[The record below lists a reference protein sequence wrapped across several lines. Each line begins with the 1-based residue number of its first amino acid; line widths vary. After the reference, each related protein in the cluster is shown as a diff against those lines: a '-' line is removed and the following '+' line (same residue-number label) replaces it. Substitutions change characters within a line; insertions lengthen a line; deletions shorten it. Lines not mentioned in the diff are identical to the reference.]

1 MSTPSEFELDLDLQL
16 LPAWARQPST
26 DNRYAKFEGDSG
38 SDHPGRRDRFER
50 RDRPPRRRDAG
61 GGPGGPG
68 GPRGDRDTRSR
79 PPHRDDRSQRPLPP
93 REPEIPLPEVDVAFT
108 PEELGVESLA
118 RQIRLTGRAYPLF
131 DIAQLVLQK
140 PERFHVTFSIRKGP
154 DGAPLQPLFACSL
167 DDSLWLSEAEVAAHV
182 LRNHFATF
190 YQTEKVAAE
199 PPKGTY
205 TLVAQCG
212 ISGVILGPPNLHDY
226 QDKLRKL
233 HAERFSRMPFEAF
246 RSRVKMVK
254 DEAVV
259 KQWVEQQSWKTEYVA
274 LNVPEAIKF
283 TSRDEVERHFRETF
297 LPNLVKPVET
307 FKLPAGAPKR
317 ILAPALQSLLRRTH
331 DEQRRFPLR
340 VATVLSQQ
348 FARHGLQFFKVNK
361 TVTHVCVARPHYLDL
376 TTTIVSDGV
385 RRIVDYINSHPGCTR
400 KKLLETLAP
409 TPPASPTP
417 PAEPKPVEPASA
429 DAPAAQAAPAPTPP
443 PAPVPTPEQTAI
455 ITDLH
460 WLIHQG
466 HVIEFTNGRMETAKQ
481 PAPKP
486 PKPPTPAKPEA
497 AAAPAPATPAETA
510 ETAET
515 ATDTTASPA
524 ALALESKPAAAEAAG
539 VVAPAEA
546 PAPAEPL
553 ATSQP
558 TPPPANPPT
567 VASPIE
573 GAAPPA
579 SAASEP
585 TPPAA

>member
-1 MSTPSEFELDLDLQL
+1 M
-16 LPAWARQPST
+16 A
-26 DNRYAKFEGDSG
+26 
-38 SDHPGRRDRFER
+38 
-50 RDRPPRRRDAG
+50 
-61 GGPGGPG
+61 
-68 GPRGDRDTRSR
+68 
-79 PPHRDDRSQRPLPP
+79 
-93 REPEIPLPEVDVAFT
+93 IT
-108 PEELGVESLA
+108 PEEIGVESLA

-140 PERFHVTFSIRKGP
+140 PERFHVTLSIRKGP
-154 DGAPLQPLFACSL
+154 EGAPLQPLFACSL
-167 DDSLWLSEAEVAAHV
+167 DDSLWLSEAEVVAHV

-233 HAERFSRMPFEAF
+233 HTERFGRMPFEVF
-246 RSRVKMVK
+246 KSRVKMVK

-259 KQWVEQQSWKTEYVA
+259 KQWVEQQSWKTEFVA

-283 TSRDEVERHFRETF
+283 TSRDEVEQHFRETF
-297 LPNLVKPVET
+297 LPNLIKPVET
-307 FKLPAGAPKR
+307 FKLPAGVPKH
-317 ILAPALQSLLRRTH
+317 ILAPALQGLLRRAL

-409 TPPASPTP
+409 TPPKPPTP
-417 PAEPKPVEPASA
+417 PAEPKPAEPAPADSA
-429 DAPAAQAAPAPTPP
+429 TAIPDAVAPAPTAP
-443 PAPVPTPEQTAI
+443 PAPVPTPEQTSI

-486 PKPPTPAKPEA
+486 PKPPTPPKPAET
-497 AAAPAPATPAETA
+497 AAPAPATPM
-510 ETAET
+510 
-515 ATDTTASPA
+515 ATTTETTAPA
-524 ALALESKPAAAEAAG
+524 VEATG
-539 VVAPAEA
+539 TVAPAEA
-546 PAPAEPL
+546 PAPAAPP
-553 ATSQP
+553 AASQP
-558 TPPPANPPT
+558 TPPPENAPT
-567 VASPIE
+567 TENAV
-573 GAAPPA
+573 PPA
-579 SAASEP
+579 PAASEP